1 MAVHHDN
8 ELRVEQRDAAMRDGL
23 VQLFHR
29 PSFVPVGW
37 LLLGYFNGRP
47 GLRRLH
53 VDGPLLERIRRHVHD
68 DGGPPFRAGHVRV
81 EQRDAAMRDGLVQ
94 LQHRRGF
101 VPELVLRLGL
111 LLGVVQ

>member
-81 EQRDAAMRDGLVQ
+81 EQRDAAMRDRIVQ
-94 LQHRRGF
+94 LQHRRGY